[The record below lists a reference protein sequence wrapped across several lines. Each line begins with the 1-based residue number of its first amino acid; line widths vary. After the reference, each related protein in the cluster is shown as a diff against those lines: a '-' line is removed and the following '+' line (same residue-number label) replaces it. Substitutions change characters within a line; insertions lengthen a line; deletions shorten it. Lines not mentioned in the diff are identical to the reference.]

1 MRVTAHARTADA
13 SEFLGS
19 TTGVGGAGHMHV
31 YVYVYVYVHVY
42 VYVYMCDV
50 TCLVRVLCV
59 FLHHNHDLFDVKPK
73 STPIIRAQGGRG
85 PMTHD

>member
-1 MRVTAHARTADA
+1 MLVVQATCTC
-13 SEFLGS
+13 
-19 TTGVGGAGHMHV
+19 M